1 MKKKRSKLISM
12 LLTLVMTLSLVPAM
26 GVTASAAEPTWETVT
41 TYEKFA
47 EAMTANGQRNVRLGA
62 DIDTGPLTSGI
73 GLIDTLTVKGQKQ
86 LDLNGHTLRLFTQKD
101 ALGNLQG
108 CFRRI

>member
-1 MKKKRSKLISM
+1 MKKRITSL
-12 LLTLVMTLSLVPAM
+12 LLTLAMLLSLLPAM

-47 EAMTANGQRNVRLGA
+47 EAMTANGQRNVKLGA

-73 GLIDTLTVKGQKQ
+73 GLLDTLTVKGQKQ
-86 LDLNGHTLRLFTQKD
+86 LDLNGHTLRLFTKKD
-101 ALGNLQG
+101 ALGNP
-108 CFRRI
+108 